1 MVGEMVGSGVVGGV
15 DGASGVEV
23 IGATTVGLVVWL
35 VVGDADGG
43 GVGADMVGSC
53 AGEGV
58 GSEVVGGIEDDV
70 AGPDVVGDTGAGT
83 VGSVAAGDADGE
95 VVGFGARRRLRRSSR
110 RRGSWIWVDGWAGW
124 IRRCW

>member
-1 MVGEMVGSGVVGGV
+1 MVGSGVVGGV

-70 AGPDVVGDTGAGT
+70 AAGPNVVGDTGAGT

-95 VVGFGARRRLRRSSR
+95 VVGFGARRRLRWSSR

-124 IRRCW
+124 I

>member
-1 MVGEMVGSGVVGGV
+1 MGWLDPTLLVILLFLRCFLCAVA
-15 DGASGVEV
+15 GAVSS
-23 IGATTVGLVVWL
+23 
-35 VVGDADGG
+35 GG
-43 GVGADMVGSC
+43 GEVWADVVGSC

-70 AGPDVVGDTGAGT
+70 AGPDVVGDTGGGT
-83 VGSVAAGDADGE
+83 VGSVAAGDADGD